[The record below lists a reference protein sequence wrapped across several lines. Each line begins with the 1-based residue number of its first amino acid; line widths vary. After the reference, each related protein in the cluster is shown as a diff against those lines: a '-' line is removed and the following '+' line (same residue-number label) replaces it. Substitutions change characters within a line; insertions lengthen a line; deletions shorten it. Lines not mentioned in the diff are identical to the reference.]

1 MKWEEGS
8 HMKTEDYKT
17 NNDYILD
24 ILEDEE
30 GRLIDKLG
38 EILSEETRYLFYRYI
53 SVRDTINHIKSKT
66 A

>member
-1 MKWEEGS
+1 MRE
-8 HMKTEDYKT
+8 KTYKT

-30 GRLIDKLG
+30 ERLIDKLG
-38 EILSEETRYLFYRYI
+38 EILSEETRYLLYRYI
-53 SVRDTINHIKSKT
+53 SVKDTINYMKSKT